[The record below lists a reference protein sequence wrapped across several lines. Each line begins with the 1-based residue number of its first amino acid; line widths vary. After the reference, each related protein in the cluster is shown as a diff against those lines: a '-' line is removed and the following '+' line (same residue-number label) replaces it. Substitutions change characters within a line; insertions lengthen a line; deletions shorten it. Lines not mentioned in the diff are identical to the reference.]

1 MKVII
6 WIEEDQIED
15 LVKGKVVDYW
25 EREPG
30 IFEKVIQVTVDVD
43 TYQRL
48 KDSRPETNN
57 TPQQS
62 IHPI

>member
-48 KDSRPETNN
+48 KDSRPETN

>member
-48 KDSRPETNN
+48 KDSRPEANN

>member
-48 KDSRPETNN
+48 KDSRPETN

-62 IHPI
+62 IHSI